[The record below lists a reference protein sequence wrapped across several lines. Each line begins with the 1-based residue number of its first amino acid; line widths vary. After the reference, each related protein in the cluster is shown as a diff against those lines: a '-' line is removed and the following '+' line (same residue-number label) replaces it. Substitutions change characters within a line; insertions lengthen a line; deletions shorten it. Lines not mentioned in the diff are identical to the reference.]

1 MMGIGT
7 ESWLLRN
14 YFNTRIIRNKK
25 KTKNMKKFFNL
36 LFVMFFVVGLT
47 SCAST
52 SRISNKLAND
62 SRVEIVNEQTV
73 IFRDVVK
80 IEIFSNNPTQ
90 ITYVYDLDHSTNVK
104 VARGSFNVEL
114 KRGDYL
120 IQSNRKITKTLYDV
134 IIE

>member
-1 MMGIGT
+1 MMDIGT

-14 YFNTRIIRNKK
+14 YFITAIIINK

-36 LFVMFFVVGLT
+36 LLVMFFVVGLT

-52 SRISNKLAND
+52 SRINNKWISD

>member
-1 MMGIGT
+1 MMDIDT

-14 YFNTRIIRNKK
+14 YFITTIIINK

-36 LFVMFFVVGLT
+36 LLVMFFVVGLT

-52 SRISNKLAND
+52 SRINNKWVSD

-90 ITYVYDLDHSTNVK
+90 ITYVYDLDQSTNVK

>member
-1 MMGIGT
+1 MMDIGT

-14 YFNTRIIRNKK
+14 YFITTIIINK
-25 KTKNMKKFFNL
+25 KTKDMKKFFNL
-36 LFVMFFVVGLT
+36 LLVMFFVVGLT

-52 SRISNKLAND
+52 SRISNKWVSD

>member
-1 MMGIGT
+1 MMDIGT

-14 YFNTRIIRNKK
+14 YFITTIIINK

-36 LFVMFFVVGLT
+36 LLVMFFVVGLT

-52 SRISNKLAND
+52 SRINNKLVSD

-90 ITYVYDLDHSTNVK
+90 ITYVYDLDQSTNVK